1 MNKLLKISIFAT
13 GLILL
18 FSVLTPI
25 QAQTTADNS
34 STTNLLGSSSNAK
47 TFSLLDPSRFK
58 LYQSYS
64 FSYFSGGGN
73 TTSLGI
79 YTTTLSYQ
87 ISNPLSLTLS
97 LNYLHQPLSVVGQNY
112 GGIKNSVLPNFQ
124 LYYHPN
130 SSFSFM
136 INVVTCPSPNDWG
149 YYYYPRYEHRR

>member
-1 MNKLLKISIFAT
+1 MNKLLIILISGLMLIF
-13 GLILL
+13 L

-25 QAQTTADNS
+25 QAQISTDNS
-34 STTNLLGSSSNAK
+34 TSINPLGSKSNAQ

-64 FSYFSGGGN
+64 FSYFSGGGTN
-73 TTSLGI
+73 GSLGI
-79 YTTTLSYQ
+79 YTTTLNYQ

-97 LNYLHQPLSVVGQNY
+97 LNYLHQPLSVAGRNN
-112 GGIKNSVLPNFQ
+112 GGIKNAVLPNFQ
-124 LYYHPN
+124 LYYRPN

-149 YYYYPRYEHRR
+149 NYYPWYEHRR